1 MPVATELTP
10 AIVLGS
16 MRYGETSRI
25 VRLLTRQGG
34 LCSAMA
40 KGASRPR
47 SAFGA
52 SLQLLSEG
60 IAHLRPARGEL
71 QPLVAFD
78 LTNLHT
84 GLAAHLGRFRAANA
98 IAELVVRFVPSQP
111 NPQLYDE
118 VVAAIALLELAPPE
132 TLPVVS
138 LRSLWRLVREFGLAP
153 ILDQC
158 ARDGAPLPEE
168 ELGFSFRDGGFLCPT
183 CARGGVAT
191 RLAAQDCVALRE
203 LLRPK
208 TDLPVLDDRH
218 VMAHARLL
226 VRWVRVHLDE
236 GRLPALEAWQ
246 QGMAP
251 VDG

>member
-1 MPVATELTP
+1 MSIATELTP

-25 VRLLTRQGG
+25 VRLLTRHGG

-71 QPLVAFD
+71 QPLIAFD
-78 LTNLHT
+78 LTDLHV
-84 GLAAHLGRFRAANA
+84 GLASHLGRFRAANA
-98 IAELVVRFVPSQP
+98 MAELVVRFVPSQP
-111 NPQLYDE
+111 NHQLYDE
-118 VVAAIALLELAPPE
+118 VVAAIALLELAPSDS
-132 TLPVVS
+132 LPVVS
-138 LRSLWRLVREFGLAP
+138 LRALWRLVREFGLGP
-153 ILDQC
+153 ILDEC
-158 ARDGAPLPEE
+158 ARDGAPLPGGAI
-168 ELGFSFRDGGFLCPT
+168 GFSFRDGGFLCQD

-191 RLAAQDCVALRE
+191 QLAVEDCVALRE
-203 LLRPK
+203 LLHP
-208 TDLPVLDDRH
+208 DAELPLLDDRH
-218 VMAHARLL
+218 VLAHARLL
-226 VRWVRVHLDE
+226 VRWVRIHLGE

-246 QGMAP
+246 GGVVEGA
-251 VDG
+251 